1 MRLGT
6 LHAGTVVT
14 MPNDNLSSA
23 FPETR
28 RDVSKLKDTAVDA
41 AKDLASTAST
51 HVNKARGQVQDLAS
65 HAQSE
70 ARDHVGQLQGRA
82 GDLLETARDY
92 VLARPLT
99 CLGTALAVGFLL
111 GASRRGGRN

>member
-1 MRLGT
+1 
-6 LHAGTVVT
+6 
-14 MPNDNLSSA
+14 MPNDNISSS

-28 RDVSKLKDTAVDA
+28 RDVGQLKQTAVDA

-51 HVNKARGQVQDLAS
+51 HANKAKGQVQDLAS
-65 HAQSE
+65 HAQNE
-70 ARDHVGQLQGRA
+70 AFDQYGQLKGKA

-99 CLGTALAVGFLL
+99 ALGVALAVGIVFGL
-111 GASRRGGRN
+111 SRRGSRD

>member
-1 MRLGT
+1 
-6 LHAGTVVT
+6 
-14 MPNDNLSSA
+14 MPNDNISSS

-28 RDVSKLKDTAVDA
+28 RDVGQLKQTAVDA

-65 HAQSE
+65 A
-70 ARDHVGQLQGRA
+70 AR
-82 GDLLETARDY
+82 EY

-99 CLGTALAVGFLL
+99 CLGVALAAGILFGLT
-111 GASRRGGRN
+111 RRGSRD

>member
-1 MRLGT
+1 
-6 LHAGTVVT
+6 
-14 MPNDNLSSA
+14 MPNDNITSS

-70 ARDHVGQLQGRA
+70 AFDQVGQFQGKA
-82 GDLLETARDY
+82 TDLANAARDY

-99 CLGTALAVGFLL
+99 CLGIALGVGILFGLSRR
-111 GASRRGGRN
+111 ASRD

>member
-1 MRLGT
+1 
-6 LHAGTVVT
+6 
-14 MPNDNLSSA
+14 MPNDQLSSS

-51 HVNKARGQVQDLAS
+51 HVNKARGQVQDLAA
-65 HAQSE
+65 HAHDE
-70 ARDHVGQLQGRA
+70 AYDQVGQLKSRATDLANTARDKA
-82 GDLLETARDY
+82 GDFADTARDY

-99 CLGTALAVGFLL
+99 CLGIALGVGILFGL
-111 GASRRGGRN
+111 SRRGSRD